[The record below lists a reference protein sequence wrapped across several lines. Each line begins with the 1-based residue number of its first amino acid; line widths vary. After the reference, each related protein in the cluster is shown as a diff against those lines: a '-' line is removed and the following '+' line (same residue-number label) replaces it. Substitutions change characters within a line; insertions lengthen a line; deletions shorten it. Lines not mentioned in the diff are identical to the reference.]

1 MNPLSIVLKKLRES
15 KKLTIEELA
24 KKAGIGKGTV
34 GDIET
39 GKSKSTV
46 KTLDKIAEALELSTI
61 ERVKLFDAFLG
72 GNIKKSIRDCL
83 LHQDSEYF
91 LDPYSGEK
99 LHRIKDKEKIEMLK
113 NFSKN
118 REDID
123 ILIKKH
129 IEPIELMTIP
139 VYSSVAAG
147 CGYIPDAEPI
157 DHITIQKLSGE
168 CIAVKVDGDSMEPTF
183 FNGDLVVLKKEIE
196 VGIGEIGVFIN
207 KFTGE
212 SLVKRLKKKNG
223 VYVLES
229 DNHIFPD
236 KEIKTDEIVCCGKV
250 VNVIKKDLKKRISP
264 LQELLDDI
272 PPNKIKLA
280 EKLLKTLI
288 SDDEE

>member
-24 KKAGIGKGTV
+24 RKAGIGKGTV

-46 KTLDKIAEALELSTI
+46 KTLDKIATALNLSQN
-61 ERVKLFDAFLG
+61 ERDQLYNAFLG
-72 GNIKKSIRDCL
+72 RKAASSNKVKEEKNNIELSYDADNL
-83 LHQDSEYF
+83 V
-91 LDPYSGEK
+91 EK
-99 LHRIKDKEKIEMLK
+99 YLNPIEM
-113 NFSKN
+113 
-118 REDID
+118 
-123 ILIKKH
+123 
-129 IEPIELMTIP
+129 MTIP

-157 DHITIQKLSGE
+157 DYITIQKISGD
-168 CIAVKVDGDSMEPTF
+168 CIGVKVNGDSMEPTL
-183 FNGDLVVLKKEIE
+183 FNDDIVILKKDIE

-207 KFTGE
+207 KATGE

-223 VYVLES
+223 VFILES
-229 DNHIFPD
+229 DNHIFKD
-236 KEIKTDEIVCCGKV
+236 REIKSDEICCCGKV
-250 VNVIKKDLKKRISP
+250 VSIMKKNLQKRVNP

-272 PPNKIKLA
+272 PVNKMKLA

-288 SDDEE
+288 ADDEE